1 MDEPINHE
9 IHPQT
14 EPASADNSKKNF
26 TRYMIGGLCLVLF
39 LALTGAGY
47 VQVEERRGGGVRP
60 FVSAENKKC
69 IDCHVA
75 KDVGVGGIN
84 DWKTSRHATKG
95 IGCVECHRA
104 EKGDADAYGHEGF
117 LVSTLVT
124 PKDCMRCHDKEAQQF
139 DKSHHAKAAQ
149 FIGSL
154 DNFLGN
160 VVEGPE
166 VGTTGCA
173 GCHGS
178 VVKVMENG
186 KLHPSTWPNSGIGR
200 VNPDGSKGTCAACHG
215 RHSFSIAQ
223 ARQPESCGR
232 CHMGPDHPQIEA
244 YMESKHGVMFT
255 ANKDKMKLAEPS
267 DKWHPGKDYLFPTCA
282 TCHMSATGTQ
292 EVTHDVGDRISWTLR
307 PVVSTRLEHYQDRRK
322 AMTQV
327 CSSCHSNEI
336 VERFFTQMDGGVALY
351 NEKFG
356 KPAKEAMDRLKELG
370 KITPTPFDEEI
381 EWVFYELWHHEGR
394 RARHGL
400 SKMAPDYVHW
410 QGFYEVAKHFYMK
423 FLPKVRELSP
433 QVAKELLARET
444 HRWVEKGLSKEEIAQ
459 MLEFYDKEM
468 QGKRGGS
475 SNGGS

>member
-1 MDEPINHE
+1 
-9 IHPQT
+9 
-14 EPASADNSKKNF
+14 
-26 TRYMIGGLCLVLF
+26 
-39 LALTGAGY
+39 
-47 VQVEERRGGGVRP
+47 
-60 FVSAENKKC
+60 
-69 IDCHVA
+69 
-75 KDVGVGGIN
+75 
-84 DWKTSRHATKG
+84 
-95 IGCVECHRA
+95 
-104 EKGDADAYGHEGF
+104 
-117 LVSTLVT
+117 
-124 PKDCMRCHDKEAQQF
+124 
-139 DKSHHAKAAQ
+139 
-149 FIGSL
+149 
-154 DNFLGN
+154 
-160 VVEGPE
+160 
-166 VGTTGCA
+166 
-173 GCHGS
+173 
-178 VVKVMENG
+178 
-186 KLHPSTWPNSGIGR
+186 
-200 VNPDGSKGTCAACHG
+200 
-215 RHSFSIAQ
+215 
-223 ARQPESCGR
+223 
-232 CHMGPDHPQIEA
+232 
-244 YMESKHGVMFT
+244 MESKHGVMFT